1 MVSFVQDPSTCRVQ
15 CGERPAAILSIK
27 NEGLPRRSS
36 VKRLHASTAG
46 AWVWSLDGE
55 LGSHMPCGMTKKR
68 KWRSSPP
75 HPTFCFLYKKRH
87 RTGCLGSLVLPMAM
101 IWDDPRCP
109 SPCPCFFP
117 IALSISDIPP
127 SEVHSCI
134 LITITTVIHGQ
145 GPHISHFIG
154 SWEGGLLLTQIWRL
168 TLGRAASSW
177 SKIPASNGQAKVA
190 TQVF

>member
-1 MVSFVQDPSTCRVQ
+1 MWHDQ
-15 CGERPAAILSIK
+15 
-27 NEGLPRRSS
+27 N
-36 VKRLHASTAG
+36 
-46 AWVWSLDGE
+46 
-55 LGSHMPCGMTKKR
+55 KR

-134 LITITTVIHGQ
+134 LITITTVIRGQ

-168 TLGRAASSW
+168 ILGRAPPDQKSQLVMVKPRWPPRFFRIQDLLSLL
-177 SKIPASNGQAKVA
+177 GQPLV
-190 TQVF
+190 TWGPPGCDFCL